1 MNNEDE
7 LAKNIS
13 ELYTLAVKGKIA
25 SLTDEEKRN
34 GDLIALSNT
43 AVNEVC
49 ELFLNIGLFKEE
61 TKH

>member
-1 MNNEDE
+1 MQEDE

-13 ELYTLAVKGKIA
+13 ELYVLAVKGKIA

-34 GDLIALSNT
+34 GDPIALSNI